1 MTLQRLPM
9 PLYALLAGAKSL
21 AGRRNPSS
29 QRRTSA
35 PIDGAFLMP
44 VSYGGCAW
52 AGFGLAGFLCDRFPT
67 PRTVATQSRRKDR
80 GDSNHK
86 GVLPMAKL
94 RLFPTRNPAEK
105 AAAHRAMAKAALF
118 ADSSAKTRLARYN
131 HHIEKA
137 RALEAEQDHIRRS
150 RLMQAYD
157 ALRAENAEVG
167 S

>member
-1 MTLQRLPM
+1 MLTILMTNR
-9 PLYALLAGAKSL
+9 YAELADAKSS

-29 QRRTSA
+29 QRRNSA
-35 PIDGAFLMP
+35 HIDGAFLVP

-52 AGFGLAGFLCDRFPT
+52 ADFGLAGFLCDRFPT

-86 GVLPMAKL
+86 GVLLMAKL

-118 ADSSAKTRLARYN
+118 ADTSASTRLKRYN

-137 RALEAEQDHIRRS
+137 RHLEAAVS
-150 RLMQAYD
+150 GL
-157 ALRAENAEVG
+157 EVC